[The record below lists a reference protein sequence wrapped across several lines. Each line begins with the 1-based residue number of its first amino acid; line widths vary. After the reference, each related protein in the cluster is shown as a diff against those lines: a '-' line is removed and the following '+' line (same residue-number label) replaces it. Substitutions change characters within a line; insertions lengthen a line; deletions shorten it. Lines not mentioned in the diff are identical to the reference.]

1 MWNKPTIKQLQLIPD
16 LYSQENV
23 KDKKIYMKFFIGS
36 WRWYVAEIDH
46 KNWDRMFCFVTS
58 PIVPDGEW
66 GYASLKELISLKKG
80 FVQVDRELHGIT
92 PRTPVRFSQIM
103 T

>member
-16 LYSQENV
+16 LLVRRMS
-23 KDKKIYMKFFIGS
+23 KTKIYMKFFIGS

-58 PIVPDGEW
+58 PIVQMENG
-66 GYASLKELISLKKG
+66 
-80 FVQVDRELHGIT
+80 VMLH
-92 PRTPVRFSQIM
+92 
-103 T
+103 